1 MTESSHVSKT
11 ELLELRSKYIAANV
25 ALNYSKANGLV
36 VMRGERQY
44 LYDEVR
50 KVYPVGLSLD

>member
-50 KVYPVGLSLD
+50 KVNQLV